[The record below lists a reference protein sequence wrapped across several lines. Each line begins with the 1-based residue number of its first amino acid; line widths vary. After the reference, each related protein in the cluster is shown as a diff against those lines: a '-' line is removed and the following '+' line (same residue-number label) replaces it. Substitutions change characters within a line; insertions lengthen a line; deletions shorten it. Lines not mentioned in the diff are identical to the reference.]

1 MPSALF
7 ALMAGIAFAG
17 AEILNKRGLQ
27 NTSILLGF
35 LVSLASGL
43 LLLFFVLLINPPT
56 SVNWRGTSWF
66 VLAGLV
72 GPGVGRL
79 VGIAAAHRLGPSLST
94 PIQSI
99 AYPLLA
105 LSLSFI
111 LLEEPVVFTRVI
123 GVIII
128 VTGLWHLTTGVTSS
142 IHSDMQSH
150 RIFHLVGGAISLPL
164 TAGLCY
170 GLADI
175 VRKQAI
181 EVTPHAILGSTIGL
195 AAALVAWIP
204 TLALRSVRQQLS
216 FNSGVW
222 WFVFAGL
229 ATALATIS
237 IFLALEIGNVS
248 LVSPIAAT
256 NPLFVFLFSSLFLRD
271 IERLRRSTV
280 IGGIIMVGG
289 TILVSL

>member
-111 LLEEPVVFTRVI
+111 LLRTCSLHEGNRR
-123 GVIII
+123 
-128 VTGLWHLTTGVTSS
+128 H
-142 IHSDMQSH
+142 HH
-150 RIFHLVGGAISLPL
+150 RHG
-164 TAGLCY
+164 T
-170 GLADI
+170 LAPDDGSYFFDSF
-175 VRKQAI
+175 R
-181 EVTPHAILGSTIGL
+181 HAITSHLPPRWRRDL
-195 AAALVAWIP
+195 ASLDCRS
-204 TLALRSVRQQLS
+204 LLRSR
-216 FNSGVW
+216 
-222 WFVFAGL
+222 
-229 ATALATIS
+229 
-237 IFLALEIGNVS
+237 
-248 LVSPIAAT
+248 
-256 NPLFVFLFSSLFLRD
+256 
-271 IERLRRSTV
+271 
-280 IGGIIMVGG
+280 
-289 TILVSL
+289 